1 MVSWGLAEIA
11 GPERSGHNT
20 LANRGQIWLFE
31 GRFVSVWSD
40 PMTSIKTVFAA
51 AAVFAT
57 TSVPAMAQSWWWWWG
72 GSGSGSTGGGATT
85 PAAVPEIDGSTA
97 VLAVA
102 AILAAL
108 AFAWERNRR
117 RA

>member
-1 MVSWGLAEIA
+1 MS
-11 GPERSGHNT
+11 S
-20 LANRGQIWLFE
+20 F
-31 GRFVSVWSD
+31 
-40 PMTSIKTVFAA
+40 KTVFAA
-51 AAVFAT
+51 AAALAMT
-57 TSVPAMAQSWWWWWG
+57 TAPAMAQSWWWWWG
-72 GSGSGSTGGGATT
+72 GSTTTTTNPTT

>member
-1 MVSWGLAEIA
+1 
-11 GPERSGHNT
+11 
-20 LANRGQIWLFE
+20 
-31 GRFVSVWSD
+31 
-40 PMTSIKTVFAA
+40 MTSFKTAFAA
-51 AAVFAT
+51 VAALAMT
-57 TSVPAMAQSWWWWWG
+57 TAPAMAQSWWWWWG
-72 GSGSGSTGGGATT
+72 GSTTTTTTPTT

>member
-1 MVSWGLAEIA
+1 
-11 GPERSGHNT
+11 
-20 LANRGQIWLFE
+20 
-31 GRFVSVWSD
+31 
-40 PMTSIKTVFAA
+40 MTKIKTAFAA
-51 AAVFAT
+51 VAALVFT
-57 TSVPAMAQSWWWWWG
+57 TAPAMAQSWWWWWG
-72 GSGSGSTGGGATT
+72 GSSGGSSGGSTT

>member
-1 MVSWGLAEIA
+1 
-11 GPERSGHNT
+11 
-20 LANRGQIWLFE
+20 
-31 GRFVSVWSD
+31 
-40 PMTSIKTVFAA
+40 MTSFKTAFAA
-51 AAVFAT
+51 AAAFAM
-57 TSVPAMAQSWWWWWG
+57 TSAPAMAQSWWWWWG
-72 GSGSGSTGGGATT
+72 GSTTTTTTTTTT

-102 AILAAL
+102 AVLAAL

>member
-1 MVSWGLAEIA
+1 
-11 GPERSGHNT
+11 
-20 LANRGQIWLFE
+20 
-31 GRFVSVWSD
+31 
-40 PMTSIKTVFAA
+40 
-51 AAVFAT
+51 
-57 TSVPAMAQSWWWWWG
+57 
-72 GSGSGSTGGGATT
+72 
-85 PAAVPEIDGSTA
+85 VPEIDGSTA

>member
-1 MVSWGLAEIA
+1 
-11 GPERSGHNT
+11 
-20 LANRGQIWLFE
+20 
-31 GRFVSVWSD
+31 
-40 PMTSIKTVFAA
+40 MTSFKTAFAA
-51 AAVFAT
+51 AAAFAM
-57 TSVPAMAQSWWWWWG
+57 TSAPAMAQSWWWWWG
-72 GSGSGSTGGGATT
+72 GSTTTTTTTTT

-102 AILAAL
+102 AVLAAL

>member
-1 MVSWGLAEIA
+1 M
-11 GPERSGHNT
+11 
-20 LANRGQIWLFE
+20 
-31 GRFVSVWSD
+31 
-40 PMTSIKTVFAA
+40 MSIKTFVAATAAFAM
-51 AAVFAT
+51 

-72 GSGSGSTGGGATT
+72 GSRGGTTTTTTTTT
-85 PAAVPEIDGSTA
+85 PASVPEIDGSTA